1 MAAVRGYTIVHE
13 RYLSEF
19 LRIHY
24 PAWTWRTNVRL
35 GLPPEEL
42 YVEGLTP
49 EELRMLTRWRLE
61 VDAVVLLPDRV
72 ELLEAIVRP
81 EWWKICMLLLYEEL
95 FKVTEEFREH
105 WRKPIRKVV
114 VTPYEAPFFR
124 AFAAKYG
131 ISWAVYAPDW
141 LDEYIA
147 GLRRRQRRF
156 SVPAPR
162 KMWPTS

>member
-1 MAAVRGYTIVHE
+1 
-13 RYLSEF
+13 
-19 LRIHY
+19 
-24 PAWTWRTNVRL
+24 
-35 GLPPEEL
+35 
-42 YVEGLTP
+42 
-49 EELRMLTRWRLE
+49 
-61 VDAVVLLPDRV
+61 
-72 ELLEAIVRP
+72 
-81 EWWKICMLLLYEEL
+81 L
-95 FKVTEEFREH
+95 FKVTEEFREY

-124 AFAAKYG
+124 AFAAKYD
-131 ISWAVYAPDW
+131 ISWAVYAPAW